1 MATLIISISLD
12 SLEESVGSSTSQ
24 IVMFDTIPIVIHA
37 ILKVAAIVASPVG
50 ILNLDIHTTSEANL
64 SEDPLSSIYAPAA
77 PITSLFLH
85 TSDSSEAF
93 IT

>member
-1 MATLIISISLD
+1 VVS
-12 SLEESVGSSTSQ
+12 
-24 IVMFDTIPIVIHA
+24 
-37 ILKVAAIVASPVG
+37 IVASPVE
-50 ILNLDIHTTSEANL
+50 ILDLDIHTTSEANL
-64 SEDPLSSIYAPAA
+64 FEDPLSSVYAPAA